1 MISDISTDADI
12 DIEICVKL
20 IFRYLRDFSGDIM
33 YKVFLVED
41 EIVVREGI
49 KNNIHWEEEGF
60 IITGDESDGELAY
73 PMILREQ
80 PDILITDIKMPFMD
94 GLELS
99 KLLKKEMP
107 QLKIIIIS
115 GYSDFGYA
123 QQAIDIGITEY
134 LLKPITPNKLM
145 AAVKN
150 AAVVIEK
157 ERKDKQILEQYQRLV
172 YQKQVEKRKD
182 FFSALVGGKMSLSQI
197 IEQEAELGINMV
209 ASAFCIILFQ
219 FKIQE
224 YMYEYSNEN
233 VQCEARI
240 EEALR
245 KYPEIKV
252 FERGMDGLAFILL
265 GEDEEQIEALTQKL
279 CMLLISICNG
289 RVHYFGG
296 IGRVVH
302 RIRDLQL
309 SYLDANRA
317 FSLRYFEQEDQFL
330 SYRDVGNIK
339 DQIGNQI
346 NVSELN
352 LEKLDR
358 ILLEEFLKRG
368 AIQDVEEFVDRYFNG
383 LDSKAMNSSLFRQ
396 YIMMDGYSAIMKF
409 LKDMKCPKDKIDNS
423 LKNMMDITEQL
434 TSLEDCC
441 KFYKYILKEA
451 IDLRNKSS
459 QKKYSGLI
467 DKAKEYI
474 HNNFAMS
481 DLTLNKVASKVNISP
496 NYFSSLFNQE
506 TGMTFI
512 EYLTDIRMAKA
523 KEYLRCSS
531 KKITEIGYLV
541 GYLDSHYFSYIFK
554 KTQNFTPSEYRMLGK
569 GEE

>member
-1 MISDISTDADI
+1 
-12 DIEICVKL
+12 
-20 IFRYLRDFSGDIM
+20 M

-60 IITGDESDGELAY
+60 IIAGDESDGELAY

-134 LLKPITPNKLM
+134 LLKPVTSNKLM

-150 AAVVIEK
+150 AAAVIEK
-157 ERKDKQILEQYQRLV
+157 ERKDKQILEQYQLLV
-172 YQKQVEKRKD
+172 YQKQGEKRKD
-182 FFSALVGGKMSLSQI
+182 FFNALVSGKMTLSQI
-197 IEQEAELGINMV
+197 IEQEEELGINMV
-209 ASAFCIILFQ
+209 ASVFCVMLFQ
-219 FKIQE
+219 FKVQE
-224 YMYEYSNEN
+224 DMYEYSNEI
-233 VQCEARI
+233 VQCEARMQ
-240 EEALR
+240 EALS
-245 KYPEIKV
+245 KYPDIKV
-252 FERGMDGLAFILL
+252 FERGMDGWAFILL
-265 GEDEEQIEALTQKL
+265 GENEEQIDALTQEL
-279 CMLLISICNG
+279 CNLLIHISDG
-289 RVHYFGG
+289 KVHYFGG
-296 IGRVVH
+296 IGRAIH
-302 RIRDLQL
+302 RVRDLQQ
-309 SYLDANRA
+309 SFLDANRA
-317 FSLRYFEQEDQFL
+317 FSQRYFERGDQFL
-330 SYRDVGNIK
+330 SHRDVRIFNEK
-339 DQIGNQI
+339 IGNRV

-368 AIQDVEEFVDRYFNG
+368 TIQDVDEFVDRYFDG
-383 LDSKAMNSSLFRQ
+383 LGSNAMSSALFRQ

-409 LKDMKCPKDKIDNS
+409 LKDIKYSKEKIDNS
-423 LKNMMDITEQL
+423 LKNMNDITEHL

-441 KFYKYILKEA
+441 KFYKSLLKEA
-451 IDLRNKSS
+451 ITLRNKSS
-459 QKKYSGLI
+459 QKRYSGLI
-467 DKAKEYI
+467 EKAKEYI
-474 HNNFAMS
+474 HLKYAMS
-481 DLTLNKVASKVNISP
+481 DLTLDKVASKVNISP

-512 EYLTDIRMAKA
+512 EFLTDIRMDKA
-523 KEYLRCSS
+523 KEYLRCTSR
-531 KKITEIGYLV
+531 KITEIGYLV

-554 KTQNFTPSEYRMLGK
+554 KTQNCTPSEYRMQGI

>member
-1 MISDISTDADI
+1 
-12 DIEICVKL
+12 
-20 IFRYLRDFSGDIM
+20 M
-33 YKVFLVED
+33 YKVFIVED

-49 KNNIHWEEEGF
+49 KNNIRWEEEGF
-60 IITGDESDGELAY
+60 IIAGDESDGELAY

-134 LLKPITPNKLM
+134 LLKPVTPNKLM

-157 ERKDKQILEQYQRLV
+157 ERKDKQILEQYQLLV

-197 IEQEAELGINMV
+197 IEQEEELGINMV

-219 FKIQE
+219 FKVQE
-224 YMYEYSNEN
+224 YMYEYSNEI
-233 VQCEARI
+233 VQCEARM

-317 FSLRYFEQEDQFL
+317 FSLRYFEKGDQFL

-358 ILLEEFLKRG
+358 LLLEEFLKRG
-368 AIQDVEEFVDRYFNG
+368 TIQDVEEFVDRYFSG
-383 LDSKAMNSSLFRQ
+383 LDSNTMKSSLFRQ

-409 LKDMKCPKDKIDNS
+409 LKDMKCPKEKIDNS

-441 KFYKYILKEA
+441 KFYKSILKEA

-474 HNNFAMS
+474 HNNYAMS

-512 EYLTDIRMAKA
+512 EYLTDIRMDKA

>member
-1 MISDISTDADI
+1 
-12 DIEICVKL
+12 
-20 IFRYLRDFSGDIM
+20 M
-33 YKVFLVED
+33 YKVFIVED

-60 IITGDESDGELAY
+60 IIAGDESDGELAY

-99 KLLKKEMP
+99 KLLKREIP

-134 LLKPITPNKLM
+134 LLKPVTSNKLM

-150 AAVVIEK
+150 AAAVIGK
-157 ERKDKQILEQYQRLV
+157 ERKDKQILEQYQLLV
-172 YQKQVEKRKD
+172 YQKQGEKRKD
-182 FFSALVGGKMSLSQI
+182 FFDALVSGKMTLSQI
-197 IEQEAELGINMV
+197 LEQEEELGINMV
-209 ASAFCIILFQ
+209 ASVFCVMLFQ
-219 FKIQE
+219 FKVQE
-224 YMYEYSNEN
+224 DMYEYSNEI
-233 VQCEARI
+233 VQCEARMQ
-240 EEALR
+240 EALK
-245 KYPEIKV
+245 KYPDIKV
-252 FERGMDGLAFILL
+252 FERGMDGWAFILL
-265 GEDEEQIEALTQKL
+265 GENEEQIDSLTQEL
-279 CMLLISICNG
+279 CNQLIHISDG
-289 RVHYFGG
+289 KVHYFGG
-296 IGRVVH
+296 IGRVIH
-302 RIRDLQL
+302 RIRDLQQ
-309 SYLDANRA
+309 SFLDANRA
-317 FSLRYFEQEDQFL
+317 FSLRYFERGDQFL
-330 SYRDVGNIK
+330 SHLDVRIMNE
-339 DQIGNQI
+339 QIENRV

-368 AIQDVEEFVDRYFNG
+368 TIQDVEEFVDRYFDG
-383 LDSKAMNSSLFRQ
+383 LGLSVMSSALFRQ

-409 LKDMKCPKDKIDNS
+409 LKNLKYSKEKIDNS
-423 LKNMMDITEQL
+423 LKNMNDITEPL

-441 KFYKYILKEA
+441 KLYKSLLKEA

-459 QKKYSGLI
+459 QKRYSGLI
-467 DKAKEYI
+467 EKAKECI
-474 HNNFAMS
+474 HLKYSMS
-481 DLTLNKVASKVNISP
+481 DLTLDKVASKVNISP

-512 EYLTDIRMAKA
+512 EYLTDIRMGKA

-531 KKITEIGYLV
+531 KKITEIGFLV

-554 KTQNFTPSEYRMLGK
+554 KTQNCTPSEYRMQGK

>member
-1 MISDISTDADI
+1 
-12 DIEICVKL
+12 
-20 IFRYLRDFSGDIM
+20 M
-33 YKVFLVED
+33 YKVFIVED

-60 IITGDESDGELAY
+60 IIAGDESDGELAY

-134 LLKPITPNKLM
+134 LLKPVTPNKLM
-145 AAVKN
+145 TAVKN

-157 ERKDKQILEQYQRLV
+157 ERKDKQILEQYQLLV

-219 FKIQE
+219 FKVQE
-224 YMYEYSNEN
+224 YMYEYSNEI
-233 VQCEARI
+233 VQCEARM

-317 FSLRYFEQEDQFL
+317 FSLRYFEKGDQFL

-358 ILLEEFLKRG
+358 LLLEEFLKRG
-368 AIQDVEEFVDRYFNG
+368 TIQDVEEFVDRYFNG
-383 LDSKAMNSSLFRQ
+383 LDSNTMKSSFFRQ

-409 LKDMKCPKDKIDNS
+409 LKDMKCPKEKIDNS

-441 KFYKYILKEA
+441 KFYKSILKEA

-474 HNNFAMS
+474 LNNYAMS

-512 EYLTDIRMAKA
+512 EYLTDIRMDKA